1 MLVSAPTGL
10 KQRREELTPKVSQ
23 EHLARKADITLAT
36 YRSAERGNKVQYS
49 TAKKILDAL
58 NAERHAR
65 SLPDVSLDDI
75 GLVLE

>member
-1 MLVSAPTGL
+1 MIVSTPSRL
-10 KQRREELTPKVSQ
+10 KQWREELTPKVSQ

-36 YRSAERGNKVQYS
+36 YRNAEKGGKVQYS

-58 NAERHAR
+58 NAERQAR
-65 SLPDVSLDDI
+65 SLPAVSLDDS